1 MNKFG
6 RAAAKTGIALAATAA
21 SLLVVETGLR
31 LGGYEYT
38 PLRVETVKKWSEW
51 RYYHA
56 FEDKHFVY
64 DPVLIWRPRK
74 GGEFFNEQGY
84 RGKVISPMKDFGTT
98 RIFAIG
104 DSNTLG
110 WPGNDAPNWPLYLE
124 QVLNQNGHPSVVVN
138 AGVYGYTS
146 FQGVRRFNEALA
158 FHPDLVLISF
168 GCNDAM
174 RVTISDADFANR
186 RVRQKNWDLVLMRA
200 RVGQLLLAIADS
212 LPWGE
217 KEHLVPRVSLEEY
230 KANLEEI
237 IRISRDRHIRTVL
250 LTRPFTGPSPT
261 PWWWKNFAHEYNDAT
276 IATGAQT
283 DVPVVDIYTYF
294 KDCTDC
300 FVDEAHFTE
309 IGLRQ
314 MATLIYEAIRR
325 DLPAMNTI
333 AQEVAR

>member
-1 MNKFG
+1 MNASG
-6 RAAAKTGIALAATAA
+6 GLAAKTGLAFAATAA
-21 SLLVVETGLR
+21 SLLVLEAGLR
-31 LGGYEYT
+31 LCGYEYT
-38 PLRVETVKKWSEW
+38 PLRIEVVKKWSEW

-84 RGKVISPMKDFGTT
+84 RGRVISPVKELETT

-110 WPGNDAPNWPLYLE
+110 WPGHDAPNWPMYLE
-124 QVLNQNGHPSVVVN
+124 QILNSNGHPSVVVN

-146 FQGVRRFNEALA
+146 FQGLRRFKEALA

-174 RVTISDADFANR
+174 RVTLSDADFASR
-186 RVRQKNWDLVLMRA
+186 RVRKKNWDQLLMSA

-212 LPWGE
+212 LPWGQ
-217 KEHLVPRVSLEEY
+217 KDHLLPRVSLDEY

-237 IRISRDRHIRTVL
+237 IRISRERGIRTVL

-261 PWWWKNFAHEYNDAT
+261 QWWWKNFAHEYNDAT
-276 IATGAQT
+276 IATGAQAG
-283 DVPVVDIYTYF
+283 VPVVDIYTYF
-294 KDCTDC
+294 KDCSDC

-309 IGLRQ
+309 KALRQ
-314 MATLIYEAIRR
+314 MATLIYEAIR
-325 DLPAMNTI
+325 
-333 AQEVAR
+333 Q